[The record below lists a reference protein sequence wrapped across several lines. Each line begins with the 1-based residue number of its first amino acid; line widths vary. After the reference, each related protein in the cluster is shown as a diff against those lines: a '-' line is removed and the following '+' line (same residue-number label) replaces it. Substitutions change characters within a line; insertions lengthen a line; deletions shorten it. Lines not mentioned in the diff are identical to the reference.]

1 MILTTGYRVCAL
13 VGALVAACC
22 SLVVGARAAGAAPPA
37 REAIVGGVP
46 AGNFPAQAAILI
58 EGQYHCGGTLVAP
71 TKVVTA
77 AHCVYDDDGTLQAT
91 PAKYDIVLG
100 AHNDPIFGSDA
111 ERSHLDT
118 WTITR
123 FGVSFPIRSMT
134 STPITMTPR

>member
-1 MILTTGYRVCAL
+1 MRDAL
-13 VGALVAACC
+13 GLIIAVQVLGWLRE
-22 SLVVGARAAGAAPPA
+22 SRIGAA
-37 REAIVGGVP
+37 
-46 AGNFPAQAAILI
+46 
-58 EGQYHCGGTLVAP
+58 
-71 TKVVTA
+71 
-77 AHCVYDDDGTLQAT
+77 
-91 PAKYDIVLG
+91 